1 MLEAD
6 LLVKGPRRSCKLNS
20 LFATAKNEKRRCMQ
34 CDLSILSNGVWYS
47 EIFVRMQQNAFVSTH
62 ALNARKTR
70 FALPP
75 YPADLAKDPTAPFC
89 FLMDAS
95 MLGVGVGFDT
105 KGAETINVM
114 APGSA
119 EGLKVWDVQ
128 VYLAQKQAVEECG
141 DKISW
146 RLNILP

>member
-1 MLEAD
+1 MHFSQPMRSTLE
-6 LLVKGPRRSCKLNS
+6 KPGS
-20 LFATAKNEKRRCMQ
+20 LYP
-34 CDLSILSNGVWYS
+34 L
-47 EIFVRMQQNAFVSTH
+47 
-62 ALNARKTR
+62 
-70 FALPP
+70 

-119 EGLKVWDVQ
+119 EGLKVWDVK
-128 VYLAQKQAVEECG
+128 VYLAQK
-141 DKISW
+141 
-146 RLNILP
+146 